1 MYWLAPTTT
10 SAYCE
15 IQIVQSTVT
24 LLQTDFGRIC
34 QGVVTVVNI
43 VSSGLVVIEDR
54 VFAPFYKLV
63 ELDLSNNRIQE
74 MRRSYFSYPA
84 NQLEVINLG

>member
-15 IQIVQSTVT
+15 IQIVQSTVPM
-24 LLQTDFGRIC
+24 LQADFGRIC
-34 QGVVTVVNI
+34 QGVVTVVNV
-43 VSSGLVVIEDR
+43 VSSGLAAIEDR
-54 VFAPFYKLV
+54 VFAPFFKLT

-74 MRRSYFSYPA
+74 MKRSYFSYPA
-84 NQLEVINLG
+84 NHLEVINLG